1 MQLNGLILQI
11 CYSTVHNLLFNKLTL
26 HRTKIRNNF
35 LQLKEELFTQLNIG

>member
-11 CYSTVHNLLFNKLTL
+11 CYSTDNLLFNKLTL
-26 HRTKIRNNF
+26 HCTKIRNNF